1 MEDLNV
7 TSQMYNEGSPPFYF
21 FILGRNTPNQSGFH
35 WDHSEMDKQRSF
47 YLSPIAP
54 NVIVEYDVVPLCGLM
69 YIGSKPSS
77 GKVLLS
83 SKMTFST

>member
-1 MEDLNV
+1 MEDLNAN
-7 TSQMYNEGSPPFYF
+7 SQMYNEGSPPFYF
-21 FILGRNTPNQSGFH
+21 FLLGKNTPIRFSQG
-35 WDHSEMDKQRSF
+35 SF
-47 YLSPIAP
+47 WNGQTKVIYLSPIAP
-54 NVIVEYDVVPLCGLM
+54 NVIAEYDVVPLCGLM